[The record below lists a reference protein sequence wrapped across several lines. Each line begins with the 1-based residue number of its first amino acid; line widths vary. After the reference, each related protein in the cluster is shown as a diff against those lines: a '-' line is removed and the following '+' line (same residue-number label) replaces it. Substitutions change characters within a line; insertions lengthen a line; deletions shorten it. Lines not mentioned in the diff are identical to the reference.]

1 MVAKGCIKCFS
12 IAHKLAKT
20 SRTTPSRQEEITRLI
35 EGCLPG
41 RGLAETG
48 ATPRRTL
55 NNLPLMFTSTKE
67 KPVLA
72 DTPANFLRF
81 PQHPVYNFTGRTGTE
96 SKAGRRRWKNSQEY
110 YYCDRLTISVWN
122 ARILEIN
129 CYWICQDHHWWIGC
143 QRVQV
148 LWSDWFRMTSL
159 LRLFRK
165 KSFRGAGCLSE
176 LA

>member
-1 MVAKGCIKCFS
+1 MPHLGERNEESACKSCWISSLVSLLRLTLGAI
-12 IAHKLAKT
+12 HKMTKT
-20 SRTTPSRQEEITRLI
+20 SRTNAVKA
-35 EGCLPG
+35 EGNHKIA
-41 RGLAETG
+41 RGLLTKGRAG
-48 ATPRRTL
+48 RDSYHAPPRRTL
-55 NNLPLMFTSTKE
+55 NNLPPLFMSTKE

-129 CYWICQDHHWWIGC
+129 C
-143 QRVQV
+143 
-148 LWSDWFRMTSL
+148 
-159 LRLFRK
+159 
-165 KSFRGAGCLSE
+165 
-176 LA
+176 